1 LPCAPPWQHITI
13 PPLLALVTLSLLEAE
28 PALLDCYFN
37 LELRAEMLGREPDFR
52 YPERLRQALQGPD
65 AVMQAFLAS
74 QRGLV
79 AASVLEQRL
88 ARTDWELK
96 EAMEASELTHLQL
109 HAAQKSAHESE
120 LEALRQRLEPQLVD
134 LEQRL
139 AGRDSEL
146 REARERSEL
155 SLLQLHHVQEELE
168 HYFLA
173 DSEKQRLLEAGVR
186 DLEELR
192 LSMAAQQSAHES
204 ELEALRHRL
213 EPQVVDLEQ
222 RLACMV
228 SELRNVREEAQLTL
242 LHLHQAQE
250 ELEHYFLKSRA
261 SDQLAQAQVEQLQRA
276 QAIMVRLHPAVLPAD
291 PLPPSLAVEV
301 LPEVAAAMPEATLQ
315 TKALLGTYAA
325 SLQRATALLNRARGG

>member
-1 LPCAPPWQHITI
+1 MRD
-13 PPLLALVTLSLLEAE
+13 LE
-28 PALLDCYFN
+28 
-37 LELRAEMLGREPDFR
+37 ELRLSM
-52 YPERLRQALQGPD
+52 
-65 AVMQAFLAS
+65 
-74 QRGLV
+74 
-79 AASVLEQRL
+79 
-88 ARTDWELK
+88 
-96 EAMEASELTHLQL
+96 
-109 HAAQKSAHESE
+109 AAQQSAHESE

-192 LSMAAQQSAHES
+192 LSMAAQHSAHES